1 MTCIGSIH
9 FPVLM
14 VEIEAHFRA
23 ELNPFLLSLTNRV
36 IFLGVDCYLSIP
48 DCELQHNKPVLPSFY
63 YKTTHL

>member
-36 IFLGVDCYLSIP
+36 IFLGVDCSLCINDCQVRQNKSVLLSF
-48 DCELQHNKPVLPSFY
+48 V
-63 YKTTHL
+63 

>member
-1 MTCIGSIH
+1 MI
-9 FPVLM
+9 LM
-14 VEIEAHFRA
+14 VVETHFRA
-23 ELNPFLLSLTNRV
+23 ELNKLILFILTNRV